1 MKTIFA
7 ALLTI
12 CASFATIPALAA
24 PAHGYRID
32 HLEPPF
38 WWAGMH
44 NKTVQLMVH
53 GDQIADLD
61 PALDYPGVHIT
72 AVKRVENKNYLF
84 IDLAVDPG
92 TAPGIVNIVFK
103 HGDAQV
109 KYAYRL
115 LAREAGSSQR
125 IGFGSADAIYE
136 IMPDRF
142 ANGDPANDSVAPMA
156 DKLDR
161 QLGHGRHGGDIQGI
175 IDHLDYIA
183 DLGFTQ
189 LWPTPLVENDTPA
202 ASYHGYAATNH
213 YLVDPRYGSNDDY
226 KRMVAQARKHGMGVI
241 QDVVLSHIGAGHWWM
256 KDMPMPD
263 WINHG
268 GKFVPTQ
275 HHRVA
280 MQDPY
285 GSNEDKENF
294 TRGWFTENMPDM
306 NQTNPYVANYLIENN
321 IWWIEYAG
329 LSGLRVDTYSYS
341 DPGFLSEF
349 GRRILAEYPRLNMVG
364 EEWSKIPAV
373 VSHWQRGK
381 LNANGYEGTLPSL
394 MDFPMAYAMRSA
406 LAAKD
411 EEGPA
416 FTDVYETLS
425 LDYLYPDPGN
435 LVLFEG
441 NHDMARLFSVVN
453 EDYDLYKMDIAYL
466 LTMPRIPQLYSGT
479 EILMTSTTKG
489 RDDSS
494 YRHDF
499 PGGWTGDKVNA
510 FTGAGLTP
518 QQKDAQAFVRKLVNW
533 RKGQSVIHHGKMMQY
548 GAEQGTYVYFR
559 YDGAKKVMVAFNKDK
574 REAVLPTARFHEMLA
589 GVKAGVDVIS
599 GKTFALDGELRLA
612 PRSVV
617 ILELQ

>member
-1 MKTIFA
+1 
-7 ALLTI
+7 
-12 CASFATIPALAA
+12 
-24 PAHGYRID
+24 
-32 HLEPPF
+32 
-38 WWAGMH
+38 
-44 NKTVQLMVH
+44 
-53 GDQIADLD
+53 
-61 PALDYPGVHIT
+61 
-72 AVKRVENKNYLF
+72 
-84 IDLAVDPG
+84 
-92 TAPGIVNIVFK
+92 
-103 HGDAQV
+103 
-109 KYAYRL
+109 
-115 LAREAGSSQR
+115 
-125 IGFGSADAIYE
+125 
-136 IMPDRF
+136 
-142 ANGDPANDSVAPMA
+142 
-156 DKLDR
+156 
-161 QLGHGRHGGDIQGI
+161 
-175 IDHLDYIA
+175 
-183 DLGFTQ
+183 
-189 LWPTPLVENDTPA
+189 
-202 ASYHGYAATNH
+202 
-213 YLVDPRYGSNDDY
+213 
-226 KRMVAQARKHGMGVI
+226 MVAQARKHGMGVI